1 MVNLLEITTIKGR
14 SQRYSLVNTQSPRK
28 LDEIINLAYKT
39 YLSTGLDEAIKDFPP
54 RMKLT
59 REGGRYTGAHIKP
72 PETLRLVHIV
82 GEEKCSDI
90 LRICPTIGEICINQ
104 YDPRNT
110 SKQIEN
116 ITFTLENNGYMQVN
130 FKDLIVIVD
139 LKPAE
144 ERYQMIHGSDLKRNK

>member
-1 MVNLLEITTIKGR
+1 MVNLLEITTIKGK
-14 SQRYSLVNTQSPRK
+14 SQRYSLVNTQSLRD
-28 LDEIINLAYKT
+28 LDEMISLGYKT
-39 YLSTGLDEAIKDFPP
+39 YISTGLDEAIKDFPP
-54 RMKLT
+54 CMKLT
-59 REGGRYTGAHIKP
+59 REGGRYTDAHIEP

-90 LRICPTIGEICINQ
+90 LRICPTIGEICINK